1 MNREAYKLVQPT
13 IPELPG
19 IYKFLDDKGTILYVG
34 KAKNLLKRT
43 SSYFLD
49 SKNHSFKTVTMVRH
63 AVRLDFLV
71 VETEHD
77 ALLLEST
84 LIKKNQPR
92 YNVNLKDGRTFAFI
106 CIKKENYP
114 RIFFTRRVFRDGSEY
129 FGPYTSKY
137 KAEIV
142 LDFVK
147 SLFPLRNCTLN
158 LTEENIKKHKFKVC
172 LEYHVKNCLGPCE
185 GFETKAEYDDRIRQ
199 IRNILNG
206 NFAEVTAYL
215 QDQMEL
221 CAAELDFESALAYK
235 IRLDAFHDY
244 QSKSMVVH
252 PSIGDVDVFS
262 IELEDHEATVNYL
275 RIIKGAL
282 INSHTFELEK
292 NLDRDPE
299 MILAYAILQC
309 RELFSSIA
317 DEIIVPYS
325 VDFPGEG
332 LKITVPQRG
341 DKKKLLELSEKNLRY
356 YILAKKSEI
365 ASHTTKPIAVQRI
378 LNTLRVDLRM
388 EKDPVHIECF
398 DNSNIQGSNPVA
410 ACVVF
415 KNAKPSKNDYRH
427 YNVKSVEGPNDF
439 ASMSEIVYRRYKR
452 LQDENKPLPDLIVI
466 DGGKGQLSAAMESI
480 VRLGLENK
488 VKVVGIAKRLEE
500 IYFPNDPVP
509 LYINK
514 KSESLKVIQKIR
526 NEAHRFAIL
535 FHRDQRSRSFLS
547 TGLTDIPGIAKKSA
561 ETLLKHF
568 GSMARVQEAGPEE
581 LAPLIGR
588 KKADQV
594 YRYFRPELLEEE

>member
-1 MNREAYKLVQPT
+1 MNREAFKLVQPT

-19 IYKFLDDKGTILYVG
+19 IYKFLDEKGTILYVG

-49 SKNHSFKTVTMVRH
+49 SKSHSFKTVTMIRH

-92 YNVNLKDGRTFAFI
+92 YNVSLKDGRSFAFI
-106 CIKKENYP
+106 CIKKENFP
-114 RIFFTRRVFRDGSEY
+114 RIFFTRKVFRDGSEY

-185 GFETKAEYDDRIRQ
+185 GYETKADYDDRIRQ

-206 NFAEVTAYL
+206 NFTDVTAYL
-215 QDQMEL
+215 QEQMGR
-221 CAAELDFESALAYK
+221 CAAELDFESALSYK
-235 IRLDAFHDY
+235 IRLDAFNDY
-244 QSKSMVVH
+244 QAKSMVVH
-252 PSIGDVDVFS
+252 PAIGDVDVFS

-275 RIIKGAL
+275 RIIRGAL

-292 NLDRDPE
+292 NLDQDPE
-299 MILAYAILQC
+299 MILGYAILEC

-317 DEIIVPYS
+317 DEIIVPYA
-325 VDFPGEG
+325 VDLPGEG

-365 ASHTTKPIAVQRI
+365 ATHTTKPIAVQRI
-378 LNTLRVDLRM
+378 LNTLRIDLRM

-452 LQDENKPLPDLIVI
+452 LQDENKPLPDLVVI
-466 DGGKGQLSAAMESI
+466 DGGKGQLSAAMESM

-568 GSMARVQEAGPEE
+568 GSMARVQEASPEE

-594 YRYFRPELLEEE
+594 YRYFRPELQEEE

>member
-1 MNREAYKLVQPT
+1 MNREAFKLVQPT

-19 IYKFLDDKGTILYVG
+19 IYKFLDENGTILYVG

-49 SKNHSFKTVTMVRH
+49 SKSHSFKTVTMIRH

-92 YNVNLKDGRTFAFI
+92 YNVSLKDGRSFAFI
-106 CIKKENYP
+106 CIKKENFP

-185 GFETKAEYDDRIRQ
+185 GYETKADYDDRIRQ

-206 NFAEVTAYL
+206 NFTDVTAYL
-215 QDQMEL
+215 QEQMGR
-221 CAAELDFESALAYK
+221 CAAELDFESALSYK
-235 IRLDAFHDY
+235 IRLDAFNDY
-244 QSKSMVVH
+244 QAKSMVVH
-252 PSIGDVDVFS
+252 PAIGDVDVFS

-275 RIIKGAL
+275 RIIRGAL

-292 NLDRDPE
+292 NLDQDPE
-299 MILAYAILQC
+299 MILGYAILEC

-317 DEIIVPYS
+317 DEIIVPYA
-325 VDFPGEG
+325 VDLPGEG

-365 ASHTTKPIAVQRI
+365 ATHTTKPIAVQRI
-378 LNTLRVDLRM
+378 LNTLRIDLRM

-452 LQDENKPLPDLIVI
+452 LQDENKPLPDLVVI
-466 DGGKGQLSAAMESI
+466 DGGKGQLSAAMESM

-568 GSMARVQEAGPEE
+568 GSMARVQEASPEE

-594 YRYFRPELLEEE
+594 YRYFRPELQEEE

>member
-1 MNREAYKLVQPT
+1 MNREAFKLVQPT

-19 IYKFLDDKGTILYVG
+19 IYKFLDEKGTILYVG

-49 SKNHSFKTVTMVRH
+49 SKNQSFKTVTMVRH
-63 AVRLDFLV
+63 AVRLEFLV

-92 YNVNLKDGRTFAFI
+92 YNVSLKDGRSFAFI
-106 CIKKENYP
+106 CIKKENFP

-158 LTEENIKKHKFKVC
+158 LSPENIKNHKFKVC

-185 GFETKAEYDDRIRQ
+185 GFESKADYDDRIRQ

-206 NFAEVTAYL
+206 NFSEVTAYL
-215 QDQMEL
+215 QEQMEL
-221 CAAELDFESALAYK
+221 CASNLDFESAQACK
-235 IRLDAFHDY
+235 IRLDAFNDY

-262 IELEDHEATVNYL
+262 IELEDHEGTVNYL

-282 INSHTFELEK
+282 INSHTFELDK
-292 NLDRDPE
+292 NLDQDPE
-299 MILAYAILQC
+299 MILAYAILEC

-317 DEIIVPYS
+317 DEIIVPYP
-325 VDFPGEG
+325 VDLPGER

-341 DKKKLLELSEKNLRY
+341 DKKKLLELSQKNLRY

-365 ASHTTKPIAVQRI
+365 ATHTTKPVAVQRI
-378 LNTLRVDLRM
+378 LNTLRIDLRM
-388 EKDPVHIECF
+388 EKDPAHIECF
-398 DNSNIQGSNPVA
+398 DNSNIQGSHPVA

-415 KNAKPSKNDYRH
+415 KNAKPAKNEYRH
-427 YNVKSVEGPNDF
+427 YHVKTVEGPNDF

-452 LQDENKPLPDLIVI
+452 VLDENKPLPDLIVI
-466 DGGKGQLSAAMESI
+466 DGGKGQLHAAMESI
-480 VRLGLENK
+480 IRLGLENK

-535 FHRDQRSRSFLS
+535 FHRDQRSRSLLS

-568 GSMARVQEAGPEE
+568 GSMARVQEAGLEE
-581 LAPLIGR
+581 MAPLIGR
-588 KKADQV
+588 KKADLV
-594 YRYFRPELLEEE
+594 YRYFRPEAEEEE

>member
-1 MNREAYKLVQPT
+1 MNREVFKLVQPT

-19 IYKFLDDKGTILYVG
+19 IYKFLDEKGTILYVG

-92 YNVNLKDGRTFAFI
+92 YNVNLKDGRSFAFI
-106 CIKKENYP
+106 CIKKENFP

-206 NFAEVTAYL
+206 NFADVTSYL
-215 QDQMEL
+215 QEQMEL

-292 NLDRDPE
+292 NLDQDPE
-299 MILAYAILQC
+299 MILAYAILEC

-325 VDFPGEG
+325 VDLPGEG

-365 ASHTTKPIAVQRI
+365 ATHTTKPIAVQRI
-378 LNTLRVDLRM
+378 LNTLRIDLRM

-398 DNSNIQGSNPVA
+398 DNSNIQGSHPVA

-594 YRYFRPELLEEE
+594 YRYFRPELREEE

>member
-1 MNREAYKLVQPT
+1 MNREVFKLVQPT

-19 IYKFLDDKGTILYVG
+19 IYKFLDEKGTILYVG

-92 YNVNLKDGRTFAFI
+92 YNVNLKDGRSFAFI
-106 CIKKENYP
+106 CIKKENFP

-206 NFAEVTAYL
+206 NFADVTSYL
-215 QDQMEL
+215 QEQMEL

-262 IELEDHEATVNYL
+262 IEQEDHEATVNYL

-292 NLDRDPE
+292 NLDQDPE
-299 MILAYAILQC
+299 MILAYAILEC

-325 VDFPGEG
+325 VDLPGEG

-356 YILAKKSEI
+356 YILSKKSEI
-365 ASHTTKPIAVQRI
+365 ATHTTKPIAVQRI
-378 LNTLRVDLRM
+378 LNTLRIDLRM

-398 DNSNIQGSNPVA
+398 DNSNIQGSHPVA

>member
-1 MNREAYKLVQPT
+1 MNREAFKLVQPT

-19 IYKFLDDKGTILYVG
+19 IYKFLDEKGTILYVG

-49 SKNHSFKTVTMVRH
+49 SKSHSFKTVTMIRH

-92 YNVNLKDGRTFAFI
+92 YNVSLKDGRSFAFI
-106 CIKKENYP
+106 CIKKENFP

-185 GFETKAEYDDRIRQ
+185 GYETKADYDDRIRQ

-206 NFAEVTAYL
+206 NFTDVTAYL
-215 QDQMEL
+215 QEQMGR
-221 CAAELDFESALAYK
+221 CAAELDFESALSYK
-235 IRLDAFHDY
+235 IRLDAFNDY
-244 QSKSMVVH
+244 QAKSMVVH
-252 PSIGDVDVFS
+252 PAIGDVDVFS

-275 RIIKGAL
+275 RIIRGAL

-292 NLDRDPE
+292 NLDQDPE
-299 MILAYAILQC
+299 MILGYAILEC

-317 DEIIVPYS
+317 DEIIVPYA
-325 VDFPGEG
+325 VDLPGEG

-365 ASHTTKPIAVQRI
+365 ATHTTKPIAVQRI
-378 LNTLRVDLRM
+378 LNTLRIDLRM

-452 LQDENKPLPDLIVI
+452 LQDENKPLPDLVVI
-466 DGGKGQLSAAMESI
+466 DGGKGQLSAAMESM

-568 GSMARVQEAGPEE
+568 GSMARVQEASPEE

-594 YRYFRPELLEEE
+594 YRYFRPELQEEE

>member
-1 MNREAYKLVQPT
+1 MNREAFKLVQPT

-19 IYKFLDDKGTILYVG
+19 IYKFLDEKGTILYVG

-63 AVRLDFLV
+63 AIRLDFLV

-92 YNVNLKDGRTFAFI
+92 YNVNLKDGRSFAFI
-106 CIKKENYP
+106 CIKKENFP

-206 NFAEVTAYL
+206 NFADVTAYL
-215 QDQMEL
+215 QEQMER
-221 CAAELDFESALAYK
+221 CAEELDFESALAYK
-235 IRLDAFHDY
+235 IRLDAFNDY

-292 NLDRDPE
+292 NLDQDPE
-299 MILAYAILQC
+299 MILAYAILEC

-325 VDFPGEG
+325 VDLSGEE

-365 ASHTTKPIAVQRI
+365 ASNTTKPIAVQRI
-378 LNTLRVDLRM
+378 LNTLRIDLRM
-388 EKDPVHIECF
+388 EKDPAHIECF
-398 DNSNIQGSNPVA
+398 DNSNIQGDHPVA

-594 YRYFRPELLEEE
+594 YRYFRPELQEEE

>member
-1 MNREAYKLVQPT
+1 MNREAFKLVQPT

-19 IYKFLDDKGTILYVG
+19 IYKFLDEKGTILYVG

-63 AVRLDFLV
+63 AVRLEFLV

-92 YNVNLKDGRTFAFI
+92 YNVSLKDGRSFAFI
-106 CIKKENYP
+106 CIKKENFP

-158 LTEENIKKHKFKVC
+158 LSPENIKNHKFKVC

-185 GFETKAEYDDRIRQ
+185 GFESKADYDDRIRQ

-206 NFAEVTAYL
+206 NFSEVTAYL
-215 QDQMEL
+215 QEQMEL
-221 CAAELDFESALAYK
+221 CASNLDFESAQACK
-235 IRLDAFHDY
+235 IRLDAFNDY

-262 IELEDHEATVNYL
+262 IELEDHEGTVNYL

-282 INSHTFELEK
+282 INSHTFELDK
-292 NLDRDPE
+292 NLDQDPE
-299 MILAYAILQC
+299 MILAYAILEC

-317 DEIIVPYS
+317 DEIIVPYP
-325 VDFPGEG
+325 VDLPGER

-341 DKKKLLELSEKNLRY
+341 DKKKLLELSQKNLRY

-365 ASHTTKPIAVQRI
+365 ATHTTKPVAVQRI
-378 LNTLRVDLRM
+378 LNTLRIDLRM
-388 EKDPVHIECF
+388 EKDPAHIECF
-398 DNSNIQGSNPVA
+398 DNSNIQGSHPVA

-415 KNAKPSKNDYRH
+415 KNAKPAKNEYRH
-427 YNVKSVEGPNDF
+427 YHVKTVEGPNDF

-452 LQDENKPLPDLIVI
+452 VLDENKPLPDLIVI
-466 DGGKGQLSAAMESI
+466 DGGKGQLHAAMESI
-480 VRLGLENK
+480 IRLGLENK

-535 FHRDQRSRSFLS
+535 FHRDQRSRSLLS

-568 GSMARVQEAGPEE
+568 GSMARVQEAGLEE
-581 LAPLIGR
+581 MAPLIGR
-588 KKADQV
+588 KKADLV
-594 YRYFRPELLEEE
+594 YRYFRPEAEEEE

>member
-1 MNREAYKLVQPT
+1 MNREVFKLVQPT

-19 IYKFLDDKGTILYVG
+19 IYKFLDEKGTILYVG

-92 YNVNLKDGRTFAFI
+92 YNVNLKDGRSFAFI
-106 CIKKENYP
+106 CIKKENFP

-206 NFAEVTAYL
+206 NFADVTYYL
-215 QDQMEL
+215 QEQMEL

-292 NLDRDPE
+292 NLDQDPE
-299 MILAYAILQC
+299 MILAYAILEC

-317 DEIIVPYS
+317 NEIIVPYS
-325 VDFPGEG
+325 VDLPGEG

-365 ASHTTKPIAVQRI
+365 ATHTTKPIAVQRI
-378 LNTLRVDLRM
+378 LNTLRIDLRM

-398 DNSNIQGSNPVA
+398 DNSNIQGSHPVA

-568 GSMARVQEAGPEE
+568 GSLARVQEAGPEE

>member
-1 MNREAYKLVQPT
+1 MNREVFKLVQPT

-19 IYKFLDDKGTILYVG
+19 IYKFLDEKGTILYVG

-92 YNVNLKDGRTFAFI
+92 YNVNLKDGRSFAFI
-106 CIKKENYP
+106 CIKKENFP

-206 NFAEVTAYL
+206 NFADVTSYL
-215 QDQMEL
+215 QEQMEL

-292 NLDRDPE
+292 NLDQDPE
-299 MILAYAILQC
+299 MILAYAILEC

-325 VDFPGEG
+325 VDLPGEG

-365 ASHTTKPIAVQRI
+365 ATHTTKPIAVQRI
-378 LNTLRVDLRM
+378 LNTLRIDLRM

-398 DNSNIQGSNPVA
+398 DNSNIQGSHPVA

-594 YRYFRPELLEEE
+594 YLYFRPELLEEE

>member
-1 MNREAYKLVQPT
+1 MNREVFKLVQPT

-19 IYKFLDDKGTILYVG
+19 IYKFLDEKGTILYVG

-92 YNVNLKDGRTFAFI
+92 YNVNLKDGRSFAFI
-106 CIKKENYP
+106 CIKKENFP

-206 NFAEVTAYL
+206 NFADVTSYL
-215 QDQMEL
+215 QEQMEL

-262 IELEDHEATVNYL
+262 IEQEDHEATVNYL

-292 NLDRDPE
+292 NLDQDPE
-299 MILAYAILQC
+299 MILAYAILEC

-317 DEIIVPYS
+317 HEIIVPYS
-325 VDFPGEG
+325 VDLPGEG

-356 YILAKKSEI
+356 YILSKKSEI
-365 ASHTTKPIAVQRI
+365 ATHTTKPIAVQRI
-378 LNTLRVDLRM
+378 LNTLRIDLRM

-398 DNSNIQGSNPVA
+398 DNSNIQGSHPVA

>member
-1 MNREAYKLVQPT
+1 MNREVFKLVQPT

-19 IYKFLDDKGTILYVG
+19 IYKFLDEKGTILYVG

-92 YNVNLKDGRTFAFI
+92 YNVNLKDGRSFAFI
-106 CIKKENYP
+106 CIKKENFP

-206 NFAEVTAYL
+206 NFADVTSYL
-215 QDQMEL
+215 QEQMEL

-292 NLDRDPE
+292 NLDQDPE
-299 MILAYAILQC
+299 MILAYAILEC

-325 VDFPGEG
+325 VDLPGEG

-365 ASHTTKPIAVQRI
+365 ATHTTKPIAVQRI
-378 LNTLRVDLRM
+378 LNTLRIDLRM

-398 DNSNIQGSNPVA
+398 DNSNIQGSHPVA

-568 GSMARVQEAGPEE
+568 GSMARVQEAGQEE

>member
-1 MNREAYKLVQPT
+1 MNREAFKLVQPT

-19 IYKFLDDKGTILYVG
+19 IYKFLDEKGTILYVG

-49 SKNHSFKTVTMVRH
+49 SKSHSFKTVTMIRH

-92 YNVNLKDGRTFAFI
+92 YNVSLKDGRSFAFI
-106 CIKKENYP
+106 CIKKENFP

-185 GFETKAEYDDRIRQ
+185 GYETKADYDDRIRQ

-206 NFAEVTAYL
+206 NFTDVTAYL
-215 QDQMEL
+215 QEQMGR
-221 CAAELDFESALAYK
+221 CAAELDFESALSYK
-235 IRLDAFHDY
+235 IRLDAFNDY
-244 QSKSMVVH
+244 QAKSMVVH
-252 PSIGDVDVFS
+252 PAIGDVDVFS

-292 NLDRDPE
+292 NLDQDPE
-299 MILAYAILQC
+299 MILGYAILEC

-317 DEIIVPYS
+317 DEIIVPYA
-325 VDFPGEG
+325 VDLPGEG

-365 ASHTTKPIAVQRI
+365 ATHTTKPIAVQRI
-378 LNTLRVDLRM
+378 LNTLRIDLRM

-452 LQDENKPLPDLIVI
+452 LQDENKPLPDLVVI
-466 DGGKGQLSAAMESI
+466 DGGKGQLSAAMESM

-568 GSMARVQEAGPEE
+568 GSMARVQEASPEE

-594 YRYFRPELLEEE
+594 YRYFRPELQEEE